1 MIYIFGIVIN
11 QILIIIFLYGLL
23 KIISYYQTLYNKKVT
38 TDSPIEYIMTFIDK
52 YHVKNKFKQTTQ
64 HDETLSNDS

>member
-1 MIYIFGIVIN
+1 MIYIFGIVTN
-11 QILIIIFLYGLL
+11 QILIIIALYGLL

-38 TDSPIEYIMTFIDK
+38 TDSPIKYIMTFIDK
-52 YHVKNKFKQTTQ
+52 YHVKNKVKQTTQ